1 MTALLDQLTALLTTR
16 FGVPPEEV
24 RAEATFADLD
34 LDSLALV
41 ELGLVTEKEFGVRV
55 KDDEVSTSDTLATIA
70 KLIESKR
77 EAA

>member
-1 MTALLDQLTALLTTR
+1 MTALLDQLSTLLTTR

-24 RAEATFADLD
+24 RGEATFADLD